1 MNRLVNGDLNCE
13 GGDRSGI
20 KVLGRFFFFFFWTLF
35 DSQGKRKEKKIIIKK
50 RGEKI

>member
-20 KVLGRFFFFFFWTLF
+20 KVLGRFFFFFFGLC
-35 DSQGKRKEKKIIIKK
+35 SIVKEKERKRKY
-50 RGEKI
+50 